1 MNKSAISSI
10 ATEVHELD
18 VQSTKCAHLDD
29 NWMKTLPLD
38 SSDAVAS
45 EVTTQTVYGF
55 REHDSDRLSFMFNSQ
70 QLLFV
75 DFKNSYS
82 MNDILNKMNFCHE
95 CKVLSL

>member
-1 MNKSAISSI
+1 MEHAEGMQKQAKVHLCRCHMNKSVISSI

-38 SSDAVAS
+38 SSNAVAS

-55 REHDSDRLSFMFNSQ
+55 
-70 QLLFV
+70 
-75 DFKNSYS
+75 
-82 MNDILNKMNFCHE
+82 
-95 CKVLSL
+95 

>member
-1 MNKSAISSI
+1 MEHAEGMQKQAEVHLCRCHMNKSVISSI

-45 EVTTQTVYGF
+45 EVTTQTLYGF
-55 REHDSDRLSFMFNSQ
+55 
-70 QLLFV
+70 
-75 DFKNSYS
+75 
-82 MNDILNKMNFCHE
+82 
-95 CKVLSL
+95 

>member
-45 EVTTQTVYGF
+45 EVTTHIQYMGSESMTKT
-55 REHDSDRLSFMFNSQ
+55 DCLSCSPANNYYLMISKI
-70 QLLFV
+70 V
-75 DFKNSYS
+75 
-82 MNDILNKMNFCHE
+82 IA
-95 CKVLSL
+95 